1 MAMDEKLP
9 PPFTVA
15 ELDHVVLRCRDQPR
29 MLAFYTDVLGL
40 HEERRVDQ
48 IGLIQLRAGAS
59 IVDLVP
65 TTDARIAAGANLDHF
80 CLGIDSTD
88 LAAAVTYLKQHG
100 VAVVGDPALR
110 YGARG
115 TGLSIYIHDPE
126 GNVVELKQMPKG
138 KTNPRDAAVIGSARR

>member
-1 MAMDEKLP
+1 MEI
-9 PPFTVA
+9 PFSVA
-15 ELDHVVLRCRDQPR
+15 ELDHVVLRCRYQPR

-59 IVDLVP
+59 IVDLVLTP
-65 TTDARIAAGANLDHF
+65 DPRGEAGANVDHF
-80 CLGIDSTD
+80 CLGIETRD
-88 LAAAVTYLKQHG
+88 LDATVIYLKQCG
-100 VAVVGDPALR
+100 VEVLGNPAMR

-126 GNVVELKQMPKG
+126 GNVVELKQMPNSG
-138 KTNPRDAAVIGSARR
+138 RTSPRGAAESGSAHR

>member
-1 MAMDEKLP
+1 MDEKMKN
-9 PPFTVA
+9 PFRVA

-40 HEERRVDQ
+40 YEERRVDQ

-59 IVDLVP
+59 IVDLIP
-65 TTDARIAAGANLDHF
+65 AAEPRSDSGANVDHF
-80 CLGIDSTD
+80 CLGIMTSD
-88 LAAAVTYLKQHG
+88 LGATVIYLKQWG
-100 VAVVGDPALR
+100 VEVLGDPAMR

-126 GNVVELKQMPKG
+126 GNVVELKQMP
-138 KTNPRDAAVIGSARR
+138 TGSAHR

>member
-1 MAMDEKLP
+1 MVKQEA
-9 PPFTVA
+9 PFTVA
-15 ELDHVVLRCRDQPR
+15 ELDHVVLRCDDQQG
-29 MLAFYTDVLGL
+29 MLAFSTDVVGL

-65 TTDARIAAGANLDHF
+65 AAEPRNKAGANVDHF
-80 CLGIDSTD
+80 CLGIETPD
-88 LAAAVTYLKQHG
+88 LEATVIYLKQCG
-100 VAVVGDPALR
+100 VEVLGNPAMR

-126 GNVVELKQMPKG
+126 GNVVELKQMPNRG
-138 KTNPRDAAVIGSARR
+138 QTSPRPAPQTDSAHP